1 MLVILMLKP
10 IEWNLR
16 SFISI
21 PDMSLYSLDTPA
33 SALRDG
39 DDVEDARLMRAIANG
54 DRDAFR
60 QLHDRH
66 EGLLFTTI
74 HKVLNDRADTE
85 EVMQETLFNLWRKAC
100 LYTPG
105 RGRPVTW
112 IASLARNRAIDRL
125 RAKQRQAR
133 LRDALEVD
141 DTRHIAAQVTIDAA
155 EVSSRRDDCIA
166 VRRAVVDLTD
176 CQREAIEMA
185 FFQDMSREEIAARL
199 GEPIG
204 TVKARIRRGIRRLR
218 AHFDVSGDND
228 PTG

>member
-1 MLVILMLKP
+1 
-10 IEWNLR
+10 
-16 SFISI
+16 
-21 PDMSLYSLDTPA
+21 MSLSSLETTA
-33 SALRDG
+33 SPFRDS
-39 DDVEDARLMRAIANG
+39 DDLEDARLMRAIANG

-141 DTRHIAAQVTIDAA
+141 DTRHIAAQAPVSGA
-155 EVSSRRDDCIA
+155 EISCRRDDCIA

-176 CQREAIEMA
+176 CQRDAIELA
-185 FFQDMSREEIAARL
+185 FFQGMSREEIACRL
-199 GEPIG
+199 GEPVG
-204 TVKARIRRGIRRLR
+204 TVKARIRRGMRRLR
-218 AHFDVSGDND
+218 AHFDVAAETVEID
-228 PTG
+228 